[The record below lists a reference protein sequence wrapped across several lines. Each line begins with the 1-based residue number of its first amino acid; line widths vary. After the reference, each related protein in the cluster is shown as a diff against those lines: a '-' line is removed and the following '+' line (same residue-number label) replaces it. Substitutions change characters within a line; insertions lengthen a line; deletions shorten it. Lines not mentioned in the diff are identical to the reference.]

1 MLGLSSSNSGMSL
14 VEVLVALAILALAST
29 AIVMTMPRRETRLDR
44 EASRLEGIIERLSGE
59 AIASGEVRGL
69 RLEEGGYIM
78 EVWRHGRWQALQGAY
93 ELPKSVELKLQR
105 PGVQKRAKMSPDIV
119 ADETGFV
126 TPTRIVIQDG
136 TKRRALIMDA
146 AGAVSVES

>member
-1 MLGLSSSNSGMSL
+1 MLCSSSSNSGMSL

-44 EASRLEGIIERLSGE
+44 EVHRLEGIIERLSDE

-69 RLEEGGYIM
+69 RIEEDGYLV
-78 EVWRHGRWQALQGAY
+78 EVWRGGRWQALQEAY
-93 ELPKSVELKLQR
+93 ELPNPVELKLQH
-105 PGVQKRAKMSPDIV
+105 PAAQKPAKVWPDII

-126 TPTRIVIQDG
+126 TSMQLVIQDG
-136 TKRRALIMDA
+136 TKKRVLVTDA
-146 AGAVSVES
+146 SGAVRVES